1 MKLGV
6 ISRLAL
12 SRRGLCAL
20 LASSKNCSIVLELPA
35 IPADSEDLLKAKP
48 DVVLFHTNGDDSE
61 FEAISRL
68 RAESP
73 EIKLLIILDTADEQT
88 EFKAIQA
95 GGAGCVSSASDPDLL
110 LSAIAAVGRG
120 EIWARRRVASQLIE
134 KLRESE
140 AVRVPASNGLTP
152 KEWCVL
158 GLLASGSRNKG
169 IANRLSISENTVKT
183 HLYTIYRKINVDSRL
198 AATLYYFEHA
208 KTNGKLGGE
217 PAAPVAA
224 ASNGSRRARKPAGE

>member
-1 MKLGV
+1 M
-6 ISRLAL
+6 
-12 SRRGLCAL
+12 

-35 IPADSEDLLKAKP
+35 IPADSEDLLKVQP
-48 DVVLFHTNGDDSE
+48 DVLLFHTNGDDSE

-68 RAESP
+68 RAKSP
-73 EIKLLIILDTADEQT
+73 EIKLLIILDTVDEET

-110 LSAIAAVGRG
+110 LNAISAVGRG
-120 EIWARRRVASQLIE
+120 EIWASRRVASQLIR

-140 AVRVPASNGLTP
+140 AQRVPASNGLTP
-152 KEWCVL
+152 KEWGVL
-158 GLLASGSRNKG
+158 GLLASGSRNKE

-208 KTNGKLGGE
+208 KSNGKLNGE
-217 PAAPVAA
+217 PASPVTP
-224 ASNGSRRARKPAGE
+224 ASNESRRPNRARKPAGE